1 MSTEEITECSICL
14 KTINIQRLAS
24 ATEQGTKIAN
34 SMPIRRPIM
43 IRISESTVAQA
54 TKSNEARKAATF
66 EFIRIGPALAL
77 QLHLLLR
84 RILLVR
90 T

>member
-1 MSTEEITECSICL
+1 
-14 KTINIQRLAS
+14 
-24 ATEQGTKIAN
+24 
-34 SMPIRRPIM
+34 M

-66 EFIRIGPALAL
+66 GFIRIGPALAL